1 MLGQV
6 GQALLRELRLG
17 DQRLPLDPLR
27 AILRLARLP
36 LLFLFVFG
44 CGWVGPKESN
54 DQNLRASTR
63 ASFESKLARVDARNL
78 ADDLLLCCV
87 LAACCG

>member
-1 MLGQV
+1 MLYSKGKV
-6 GQALLRELRLG
+6 LHRLHC
-17 DQRLPLDPLR
+17 LHCL
-27 AILRLARLP
+27 
-36 LLFLFVFG
+36 FG

-54 DQNLRASTR
+54 DKNLRASTR

>member
-1 MLGQV
+1 MIKTCARRRAQV
-6 GQALLRELRLG
+6 L
-17 DQRLPLDPLR
+17 
-27 AILRLARLP
+27 
-36 LLFLFVFG
+36 
-44 CGWVGPKESN
+44 N
-54 DQNLRASTR
+54 QNLRASTR